1 MSGRVLLLG
10 FTLGWAVANAS
21 PAAAA
26 QVPCSD
32 LAKLSLPEATV
43 TAAEEVPA
51 GEYAPPAGPRLG
63 NLPAFCRL
71 ALKRPRRFARPGTG
85 PPRLPDSVLWFGL
98 ERGTP
103 LTGLAGNNAFPI
115 ASTYFQH
122 WIRQNP
128 QFDWHTLSEADFA
141 SDFLASQRKFHDVI
155 GTDDPNLER
164 FRKHGGKMIIWHGE
178 ADPLIFPRGTVNYF
192 DRVLAANGGAQEVK
206 QFARLFLA
214 PGVGHCGGGE
224 GPNPV
229 GVFDALVNWVEKGV
243 APDTVPATRR
253 RQDGT
258 VVARPLCAYPETAR
272 WMGNGSPDDAA
283 NFVCVDGQH
292 RSGDFRVADPPRN

>member
-1 MSGRVLLLG
+1 VGSGECVACGRRTGSVLRSCQ
-10 FTLGWAVANAS
+10 TVAARGDGHGRRRGS
-21 PAAAA
+21 RWRICAARGSTTR
-26 QVPCSD
+26 QS
-32 LAKLSLPEATV
+32 
-43 TAAEEVPA
+43 A
-51 GEYAPPAGPRLG
+51 GL
-63 NLPAFCRL
+63 LPARTQE
-71 ALKRPRRFARPGTG
+71 AEAVRKTWNG
-85 PPRLPDSVLWFGL
+85 PASASGQRLWFGL